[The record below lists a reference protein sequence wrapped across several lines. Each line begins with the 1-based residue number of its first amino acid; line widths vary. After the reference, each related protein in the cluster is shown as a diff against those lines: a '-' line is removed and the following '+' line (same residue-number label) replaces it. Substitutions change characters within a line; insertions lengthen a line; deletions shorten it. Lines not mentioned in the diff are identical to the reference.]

1 MSDFSVPGLLSIQV
15 AGAVALTPLLV
26 GVMRQT
32 RARLEGRAG
41 AGIAQ
46 PWRDV
51 RKLLAKEPLQAAASG
66 PLLSAAPLVLITSSL
81 VLCAL
86 VPLVGTPTLD
96 RVPDDLFVVVSVL
109 LLGTVALALLGLE
122 SGTAFGGMGSSRHMT
137 IAALVEPTVLVAVYA
152 LSIPVG
158 TSALSAIVAAR
169 VASPS
174 SVVSPVG
181 LLAVVALGIGVVA
194 ETGRLPVDNPSTH
207 LELTMIH
214 EAMILEYSGRYLALI
229 EWAHSAC
236 KRCWSGWPRS
246 SSSWSLRA
254 SWSPLERSSWPS
266 CASFGS
272 PSFWRARSFWRS
284 WRLPPRS

>member
-96 RVPDDLFVVVSVL
+96 RV
-109 LLGTVALALLGLE
+109 GWALA
-122 SGTAFGGMGSSRHMT
+122 GT
-137 IAALVEPTVLVAVYA
+137 
-152 LSIPVG
+152 
-158 TSALSAIVAAR
+158 
-169 VASPS
+169 
-174 SVVSPVG
+174 
-181 LLAVVALGIGVVA
+181 
-194 ETGRLPVDNPSTH
+194 
-207 LELTMIH
+207 
-214 EAMILEYSGRYLALI
+214 
-229 EWAHSAC
+229 
-236 KRCWSGWPRS
+236 
-246 SSSWSLRA
+246 
-254 SWSPLERSSWPS
+254 
-266 CASFGS
+266 
-272 PSFWRARSFWRS
+272 
-284 WRLPPRS
+284 